1 MRWLPWSARRR
12 GFDGF
17 LRPGLGRA
25 GRLLARIGGSWCQL
39 LPRSHCPHQFDKT
52 AHRNVRLTRR
62 HILTSSSRL
71 ELAWANEGW
80 LVRCPQVKRRVP
92 TLVLAA

>member
-1 MRWLPWSARRR
+1 MRVATVVSQAPGIRWLP
-12 GFDGF
+12 

-39 LPRSHCPHQFDKT
+39 LPWSHCPHQFDKT

-62 HILTSSSRL
+62 LTF
-71 ELAWANEGW
+71 
-80 LVRCPQVKRRVP
+80 
-92 TLVLAA
+92 